1 MDNIDKNLSNEFH
14 IEPIIDIIPASAN
27 LSESTEIV
35 GVTGDSNKTI
45 DTNVEIDYDEIRKN
59 IKSIIVKSNAAV
71 DGILMLAKE
80 TDKPSAYE
88 VAADLIRATLEANEK
103 LMELH
108 QKVKEIK
115 NIERIT
121 SINNIN
127 STNNSMYIGSTK
139 DLLDI
144 IKSNKLPVI
153 QQISEPE
160 KQSISEPKIEEVS
173 NGENEQ
179 SR

>member
-1 MDNIDKNLSNEFH
+1 MDNINKNLSNEFH
-14 IEPIIDIIPASAN
+14 IEPIIDIVPANAN
-27 LSESTEIV
+27 LPESTEIV
-35 GVTGDSNKTI
+35 GATGDADMAIDSNI
-45 DTNVEIDYDEIRKN
+45 EIDYNEIRRN
-59 IKSIIVKSNAAV
+59 IKSIIAKSNAAV

-103 LMELH
+103 LIDLH
-108 QKVKEIK
+108 KRVKEIK

-121 SINNIN
+121 SINSIN
-127 STNNSMYIGSTK
+127 NTNNSMYIGSTK

-144 IKSNKLPVI
+144 IKSHKLPII
-153 QQISEPE
+153 QQITEAEEPLKE
-160 KQSISEPKIEEVS
+160 IKIEDIS